1 MSICSVQLNTHLRYR
16 GNVQLKKRGIMK
28 IKIPGRY
35 TTAAVFLLSLS
46 GILFAIALLSDLG
59 DTSKAAFVISGT
71 ACAMTGIFTL
81 TFSAGEPVVLQHTAI
96 LPIQGSINMCQIT
109 KHLGM
114 HGNAYFLPPGITG
127 ETRVMQFNPT
137 STDTVNVAPAKGSF
151 REKGPAGLVTIP
163 SSDVLTEDLKK
174 RNAMVVPNNREHITL
189 LLRETIED
197 ILKFAPR
204 VSYRWSGNTVTIT
217 FHNYVYIDGCKVI
230 GQKCHPKCCAMSPC
244 PVCSLCGSLIA
255 EGLDTVVTL
264 DRCSAGSITPD
275 VTSVFTVVPYS
286 ESS

>member
-1 MSICSVQLNTHLRYR
+1 
-16 GNVQLKKRGIMK
+16 MK

-35 TTAAVFLLSLS
+35 TTAAVFLLSMS

-127 ETRVMQFNPT
+127 ETRVMQFNPA
-137 STDTVNVAPAKGSF
+137 SPDTVSFTSAKGSF

-163 SSDVLTEDLKK
+163 SCDVLTEALKK
-174 RNAMVVPNNREHITL
+174 SNGMVIPGNREHLSL
-189 LLRETIED
+189 LLREAIED

-204 VSYRWSGNTVTIT
+204 VSYHWSANMVTII

-230 GQKCHPKCCAMSPC
+230 SKKCNPKCCAMSPC
-244 PVCSLCGSLIA
+244 PVCSLCGALIS
-255 EGLDTVVTL
+255 EGLDTVVSL
-264 DRCSAGSITPD
+264 DRCSAGSLSPDITA
-275 VTSVFTVVPYS
+275 VFTIVPYS
-286 ESS
+286 QD